1 MSIIKLTRVLGDI
14 PIYINRAA
22 IESFYQKTDKY
33 AECSVYTVLWPLGSD
48 KSYKVKE
55 TPEEILR
62 LIEEAEQPS
71 HTVAGG
77 YSPSYLPNNSTM
89 ISPADLEASRVQ
101 QLVDGAHAVEQL
113 MREKDPTYEILW
125 NRRTNNG

>member
-1 MSIIKLTRVLGDI
+1 MIFIKLHERDSNTEVFVNINNISIIGNGIIFIGSCT
-14 PIYINRAA
+14 
-22 IESFYQKTDKY
+22 ESF
-33 AECSVYTVLWPLGSD
+33 S
-48 KSYKVKE
+48 VKE

-62 LIEEAEQPS
+62 LIEEAKQPS

-113 MREKDPTYEILW
+113 MREKDPTYG
-125 NRRTNNG
+125 R

>member
-1 MSIIKLTRVLGDI
+1 MTVIKLTAFGYDDAEHPFYLSTSGI
-14 PIYINRAA
+14 
-22 IESFYQKTDKY
+22 SFYPRLDGLTEICAGGIKT
-33 AECSVYTVLWPLGSD
+33 T
-48 KSYKVKE
+48 VKE

-89 ISPADLEASRVQ
+89 ISPADLKKINSASRVQ
-101 QLVDGAHAVEQL
+101 QLIDEAHAVEQL
-113 MREKDPTYEILW
+113 MREKDPTYG
-125 NRRTNNG
+125 R